1 MTSMDEE
8 NVFSL
13 FLNTTSFASGML
25 KKEDK
30 VTMLLKASHLYNS
43 SAVVKISKNN
53 FVEK

>member
-43 SAVVKISKNN
+43 AAIVKKKSKN
-53 FVEK
+53 